1 QPTKFRRIEVE
12 KSFNINSLERDLGL
26 WKQIA
31 YIKVGPYQYIISKYP
46 KSREKHQQSFQS
58 SWFKLFPSWL
68 EYSLSKDATF
78 CLPCYLFHT
87 PNVLLDLMHSLP
99 MDFEIGKKFEHFTS
113 QQVLENRLQLKAS
126 IDAIRW
132 LAFQDCAF
140 RGHDESKASQRVGNF
155 RELLIEAL
163 NKAPQNALYTY
174 LRIQKEILQV
184 LSVKIKKTIHEEIG
198 DAKFC
203 IIIDETRDEFVN
215 KNGYVKERFFGLV
228 HDEIL
233 FVLSQH
239 NLDIQSIRGQGY
251 DSAIG
256 VLCKR
261 TDKLK
266 VAHAENIAHLLAID
280 ELQSGKRLN
289 HIGTLQ
295 RPANMRRSSHLK
307 SVSSMMNMFGV
318 ICELQSQDIL
328 NAMHLDDLITKV
340 ISFCKLV
347 NIYVPNLNALYVTR
361 RGRAR
366 HQQDEITIEHHYR
379 IDIFNA
385 VINSQLQ
392 ELNNKFNN
400 HIVELLS
407 FSSVLD
413 PKEMRASFK
422 TDDICKM
429 VEKIYPQGFVE
440 YEMVQLRF
448 EIYSLVYRA
457 TTLIFTLP
465 VSTVTTERSFSIKD
479 ELLFDCLLLYIKKEI
494 AK

>member
-1 QPTKFRRIEVE
+1 MKKPLTIDVF
-12 KSFNINSLERDLGL
+12 FER
-26 WKQIA
+26 KN
-31 YIKVGPYQYIISKYP
+31 
-46 KSREKHQQSFQS
+46 
-58 SWFKLFPSWL
+58 LFPSWL

-99 MDFEIGKKFEHFTS
+99 MDFEIGKK
-113 QQVLENRLQLKAS
+113 
-126 IDAIRW
+126 W

-155 RELLIEAL
+155 RELLSLITSYNNEIVEAL

-203 IIIDETRDEFVN
+203 IIIDETRDDTLFAIELVAASKKVIPIHN
-215 KNGYVKERFFGLV
+215 FFTKL
-228 HDEIL
+228 
-233 FVLSQH
+233 
-239 NLDIQSIRGQGY
+239 NSI
-251 DSAIG
+251 INIVG

-318 ICELQSQDIL
+318 I
-328 NAMHLDDLITKV
+328 
-340 ISFCKLV
+340 F

-440 YEMVQLRF
+440 YEMVQLRVQF
-448 EIYSLVYRA
+448 EHFDHVRQLFEFGA
-457 TTLIFTLP
+457 L
-465 VSTVTTERSFSIKD
+465 STISDLCQWLMKTSSRYIHLYIERQ
-479 ELLFDCLLLYIKKEI
+479 LLFLLFQFLQLLRSDPFQ
-494 AK
+494 